1 MEKKELLIMS
11 QFRQNARENLTRTS
25 RKIGIPVSTIYD
37 RLKRY
42 EGTVIKKHT
51 ALLDF
56 SQLGFSLKVLM
67 AVKIMPENRL
77 DLINFLEK
85 HHRVNS
91 LYKITSGYDVLLE
104 GIFKNLK
111 EYQLFCESIESF
123 KIQNKQEFFVVEDIK
138 QEEFLANEEFLDIL
152 SETL

>member
-1 MEKKELLIMS
+1 VEKKELLIMS